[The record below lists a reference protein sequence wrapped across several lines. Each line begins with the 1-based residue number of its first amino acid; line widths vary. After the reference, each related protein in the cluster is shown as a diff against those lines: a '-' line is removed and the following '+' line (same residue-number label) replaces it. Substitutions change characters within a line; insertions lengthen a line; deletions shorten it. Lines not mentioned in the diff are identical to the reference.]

1 MRPFIMIGKIAKFLK
16 ECPHVDVECD
26 RAISF
31 LLGKIYNLQKS
42 FICRKILNP
51 VFKET
56 HNFHLFLQSFTKRY
70 IWNAQNIRFIDSI
83 WYWDNIRYSHD
94 IAFIVV
100 FCFTEEKLK
109 AVGIKKKSTYECI
122 LFNFCSVLVSFQDIP
137 LICYRSVKSQRF
149 TLKAWTVIL
158 SFISFFHLCL
168 LFSSS
173 YFHFIIYF
181 IYSPFHCSCFCF

>member
-1 MRPFIMIGKIAKFLK
+1 MSMWSVIEQFPFYWVRFT
-16 ECPHVDVECD
+16 
-26 RAISF
+26 
-31 LLGKIYNLQKS
+31 IYKKC

-70 IWNAQNIRFIDSI
+70 IWNAQNIRSIDAI

-122 LFNFCSVLVSFQDIP
+122 LFNFCSVLVSFQDMQVI
-137 LICYRSVKSQRF
+137 YKSSVKSQRF

-173 YFHFIIYF
+173 YIFILSFISLIHHFIVLIF
-181 IYSPFHCSCFCF
+181 VFNSCIR